1 MREHEHEPVRGLPER
16 LPAGERMLWQGAPDW
31 RRIATH
37 TLHVRAVAG
46 YFAGVAALQA
56 AWELANG
63 AGAAAATGAAVGTV
77 IAGLLACLLLAGFA
91 FAVARTTVYTVTD
104 RRVVL
109 RIGVA
114 LTKALN
120 IPYASIASAGL
131 RTYADGTGDI
141 PLALAPPASIGYT
154 TLWPHARPMRFS
166 HAEPM
171 LRGIPDAASVAR
183 LIADGLTARHGA
195 NAAAPLGGSAPVGSA
210 NPSAA
215 GPAPAGG
222 APAPA

>member
-16 LPAGERMLWQGAPDW
+16 LPEGERMLWQGGPDW

-37 TLHVRAVAG
+37 TLHVRAVAA

-63 AGAAAATGAAVGTV
+63 AGAAAATGAALGTV
-77 IAGLLACLLLAGFA
+77 VAGALGCAVLVVLAAA
-91 FAVARTTVYTVTD
+91 IARTTVYTVTD
-104 RRVVL
+104 KRVVM

-120 IPYASIASAGL
+120 IPYGSIASAGL
-131 RTYADGTGDI
+131 RSYPDGTGDI
-141 PLALAPPASIGYT
+141 PLQLAPPASIGYT

-171 LRGIPDAASVAR
+171 LRGIPNAAAVAR
-183 LIADGLTARHGA
+183 MVADGLTARHGA
-195 NAAAPLGGSAPVGSA
+195 NAATPVSDRTAHATTSTGAPTGGAR
-210 NPSAA
+210 
-215 GPAPAGG
+215 APA
-222 APAPA
+222 

>member
-1 MREHEHEPVRGLPER
+1 MNEHEHEPVRGLPER
-16 LPAGERMLWQGAPDW
+16 LPAGERMLWQGGPAW

-46 YFAGVAALQA
+46 YFAGVALLQA
-56 AWELANG
+56 SWELANG
-63 AGAAAATGAAVGTV
+63 GGLAAATGAALGTI
-77 IAGLLACLLLAGFA
+77 IAGGCGCAVLVALAVAI
-91 FAVARTTVYTVTD
+91 ARTTVYTVTD
-104 RRVVL
+104 RRVVM

-120 IPYASIASAGL
+120 IPYSSIAAADL

-141 PLALAPPASIGYT
+141 PLRLTPPASIGYT

-183 LIADGLTARHGA
+183 LVAEGLTARHGA
-195 NAAAPLGGSAPVGSA
+195 NGAAAAPVPERTA
-210 NPSAA
+210 
-215 GPAPAGG
+215 APAAVAGAPSGG